1 MNHLALAL
9 LVAPREGGSGTM
21 IFVLQLVAIFAIF
34 WFLLIRPQKKE
45 QERHQ
50 QMIQSLKKGDEVV
63 TAGGIVGKVIHA
75 KEDRLIIRTADD
87 TKLEVQ
93 RGRVSQKL
101 GPETAGDA

>member
-1 MNHLALAL
+1 MSHLSFAL

-50 QMIQSLKKGDEVV
+50 QMIQSLKKGDDVV
-63 TAGGIVGKVIHA
+63 TAGGIVGRVIHA
-75 KEDRLIIRTADD
+75 KEDRLIIRTADE

-101 GPETAGDA
+101 GGDTEEQA

>member
-1 MNHLALAL
+1 MSHLSLVL

-50 QMIQSLKKGDEVV
+50 QMIQSLKKGDDVV
-63 TAGGIVGKVIHA
+63 TAGGIVGRVIHA
-75 KEDRLIIRTADD
+75 KEDRLIIRTADE

-101 GPETAGDA
+101 GVDTEEQP

>member
-1 MNHLALAL
+1 MSHLPLVL

-50 QMIQSLKKGDEVV
+50 QMIQSLKKGDDVV
-63 TAGGIVGKVIHA
+63 TAGGIVGRVIHA
-75 KEDRLIIRTADD
+75 KEDRLIIRTADE

-101 GPETAGDA
+101 GDDTKEE

>member
-9 LVAPREGGSGTM
+9 LVAPREGGNGTM

-63 TAGGIVGKVIHA
+63 TSGGIVGKVVHA

-93 RGRVSQKL
+93 RGRVAQKL
-101 GPETAGDA
+101 GPETAGEE